1 MTPSITAKN
10 MVTRNPG
17 VVKYRTLKL
26 YPMKLSK
33 MKRNS
38 YLPNSLI
45 DT

>member
-26 YPMKLSK
+26 YTMKVIK
-33 MKRNS
+33 MKRYS
-38 YLPNSLI
+38 YLPKSLI